1 MKNVFSTFCTS
12 VFFAAVLL
20 GTAAA
25 QTPTPRTI
33 ISNFD
38 GENESKIYSLVTMP
52 GIGTTFR
59 LPDGVRINDFVV
71 TDTRNFHAESNGII
85 GIVTPI
91 ALDRS
96 TSVNIFAD
104 NDKLYVFNLS
114 SRHSTAVDQL
124 VVIQSSDQQLFR
136 NRVRE
141 DAQRMAQEQSTALS
155 ARFEADL
162 ENETARIRRQLLF
175 SVNNNYQVTGNVFA
189 IEAVSD
195 DGIFTYVKLARSI
208 ERPVVYFGEAR
219 RERELE
225 IVKYTDEGDHYVIH
239 RVLTPQDRG
248 GFVLKLGDRTSEIRR
263 R

>member
-1 MKNVFSTFCTS
+1 MKNTLSALAVFMLFI
-12 VFFAAVLL
+12 
-20 GTAAA
+20 GTAVA
-25 QTPTPRTI
+25 QNTTPQTQI
-33 ISNFD
+33 CDFD

-71 TDTRNFHAESNGII
+71 TDTRNFHAESNGVI

-91 ALDRS
+91 TLDRS

-104 NDKLYVFNLS
+104 NDRLYVFNLS
-114 SRHSTAVDQL
+114 SRNASIVDQL
-124 VVIQSSDQQLFR
+124 VVIESSDQQLFR

-141 DAQRMAQEQSTALS
+141 DAQRMAQDQSAALA

-162 ENETARIRRQLLF
+162 EKETAQLKRHLLF
-175 SVNNNYQVTGNVFA
+175 NINNNYQVTGNVFS

-195 DGIFTYVKLARSI
+195 DGIFTYVRLSRSI
-208 ERPVVYFGEAR
+208 DRPVVYVGEAR
-219 RERELE
+219 KEKELE
-225 IVKYTDEGDHYVIH
+225 VVKYTDEGDHYVIH
-239 RVLTPQDRG
+239 RVLTPQDK

>member
-1 MKNVFSTFCTS
+1 MRKMFSTFV
-12 VFFAAVLL
+12 VFMFLTGIAFA
-20 GTAAA
+20 
-25 QTPTPRTI
+25 QSPTPRTQI
-33 ISNFD
+33 ANFD
-38 GENESKIYSLVTMP
+38 GENETQIYSLVTMP

-59 LPDGVRINDFVV
+59 LPDGVRITDFVV
-71 TDTRNFHAESNGII
+71 TDTRNFHAESNGLI
-85 GIVTPI
+85 GIVTPV
-91 ALDRS
+91 AMDRS

-104 NDKLYVFNLS
+104 NDRLYVFNLS
-114 SRHSTAVDQL
+114 SQYSSVVDQL

-162 ENETARIRRQLLF
+162 EKETAQIRRQLLF

-195 DGIFTYVKLARSI
+195 DGIFTYVKLSRSI
-208 ERPVVYFGEAR
+208 DRPVVYIGEAR
-219 RERELE
+219 REKELE
-225 IVKYTDEGDHYVIH
+225 VVKYTDEGDHYVIH
-239 RVLTPQDRG
+239 HVLTPSDK

-263 R
+263 RF